1 MRYNLAKSYSGG
13 FLMKTEIIDV
23 FSGKDGREKALELT
37 ERTAAYCG
45 LGKKESLH
53 LRLLSEE
60 IVELIRPFTGM
71 FPGDFWLETND
82 KNIEIHLKTE
92 IPMDQQT
99 KKELLSVS
107 TSGKNSAAKGLIG
120 RIREMIATVTL
131 PSDPETKMLTDEA
144 MSLMSM
150 GSPMGTY
157 YSGAYS
163 WSMKTYAASVN
174 ANSSDKEEAKDEL
187 EKSIVANIADEVSVN
202 IVDSTV
208 EVVIFKAV

>member
-1 MRYNLAKSYSGG
+1 
-13 FLMKTEIIDV
+13 MKTEIIDV

-45 LGKKESLH
+45 LDKKNSLH

-99 KKELLSVS
+99 KKELLSIS

-120 RIREMIATVTL
+120 RIREMIASVTL

-144 MSLMSM
+144 MSLMSL

-187 EKSIVANIADEVSVN
+187 EKSIVANIADDVSVN

-208 EVVIFKAV
+208 EVVIFKAA

>member
-1 MRYNLAKSYSGG
+1 
-13 FLMKTEIIDV
+13 
-23 FSGKDGREKALELT
+23 
-37 ERTAAYCG
+37 
-45 LGKKESLH
+45 
-53 LRLLSEE
+53 
-60 IVELIRPFTGM
+60 M

-99 KKELLSVS
+99 KKELLSIS

-120 RIREMIATVTL
+120 RIREMIASVTL
-131 PSDPETKMLTDEA
+131 PSDPETKMLTNEA
-144 MSLMSM
+144 MSLMSL

-208 EVVIFKAV
+208 EVVIFKAA

>member
-1 MRYNLAKSYSGG
+1 
-13 FLMKTEIIDV
+13 MKTEIIDV

-45 LGKKESLH
+45 LDKKNSLH

-71 FPGDFWLETND
+71 FP
-82 KNIEIHLKTE
+82 
-92 IPMDQQT
+92 T
-99 KKELLSVS
+99 KKELLSIS
-107 TSGKNSAAKGLIG
+107 TFGKNSAAKGLIG
-120 RIREMIATVTL
+120 RIREMIASVTL

-144 MSLMSM
+144 MSLMSL

-208 EVVIFKAV
+208 EVVIFKAA

>member
-1 MRYNLAKSYSGG
+1 
-13 FLMKTEIIDV
+13 MKTEIINV
-23 FSGKDGREKALELT
+23 FSSEDGREKALDLT

-45 LGKKESLH
+45 LDKKDTMH

-60 IVELIRPFTGM
+60 IVELIRPFNDM

-82 KNIEIHLKTE
+82 KNIEVHLKTE

-107 TSGKNSAAKGLIG
+107 TSGKNSAAKGIIG
-120 RIREMIATVTL
+120 KIREMIASVTL
-131 PSDPETKMLTDEA
+131 PSDPETKQLTDEA
-144 MSLMSM
+144 MSLMSL

-157 YSGAYS
+157 YSGTYT
-163 WSMKTYAASVN
+163 WSMKTYAASVKAN
-174 ANSSDKEEAKDEL
+174 AHEEATDEL

-202 IVDSTV
+202 IVGSTV
-208 EVVIFKAV
+208 EVVIYKAVS